1 MGAFHAGERAMHE
14 RLGIAQRMGEIGP
27 RVIRDH
33 MPDQHRQFYAQLPFV
48 LVGSVDDALRPWA
61 SLLVG
66 EPGFLGTPNA
76 QHLAS
81 TALPMPGDPLA
92 RHLAPGAAVGLLGI
106 ELPTRRR
113 NRVNGHVA
121 RVDGG
126 GWLLDVEETTG
137 NCPQYI
143 QQRELTWRRD
153 PADQQP
159 RAVQPLAA
167 LDAEA
172 QALIAGADTLFVAS
186 HAHGRSDVSHRG
198 GRAGFVRVD
207 GPGRLLVPDFS
218 GNLFFMTLGNFV
230 SHPRAGL
237 LFIDFERGDLLSL
250 TGRVELVFDGPD
262 VERLDG
268 AERAW
273 RFELD
278 EGLWLRDALPLGFDF
293 KSWSPRSLETGSWTS
308 EAPGPR

>member
-1 MGAFHAGERAMHE
+1 MGAFHAGEQAMHQ
-14 RLGIAQRMGEIGP
+14 RLGIAERMSEIGS

-48 LVGSVDDALRPWA
+48 LVGSVDAALRPWA

-66 EPGFLGTPNA
+66 QPGFLSTPDEH
-76 QHLAS
+76 HLA
-81 TALPMPGDPLA
+81 AAAQPMPGDPLA
-92 RHLAPGAAVGLLGI
+92 RNLVPGAPLGLLGI

-113 NRVNGHVA
+113 NRVNGLVS
-121 RVDGG
+121 RVDAS

-153 PADQQP
+153 PADVQP
-159 RAVQPLAA
+159 RDVQPLTA
-167 LDAEA
+167 LDDEA

-207 GPGRLLVPDFS
+207 GSGRLLVPDFS
-218 GNLFFMTLGNFV
+218 GNLFFMTPGNFV
-230 SHPRAGL
+230 SHPHAGL

-250 TGRVELVFDGPD
+250 TGRVEMVFDGPD
-262 VERLDG
+262 VEQLDS

-293 KSWSPRSLETGSWTS
+293 KRWSPRSLATGSWSTA
-308 EAPGPR
+308 APDQR

>member
-1 MGAFHAGERAMHE
+1 MGAFHAGEQAMHE
-14 RLGIAQRMGEIGP
+14 RLGIAARMGEIGS

-33 MPDQHRQFYAQLPFV
+33 MPEQHRQFYAQLPFV
-48 LVGSVDDALRPWA
+48 LVGSVDAALRPWA

-66 EPGFLGTPNA
+66 EPGFLSSPDA
-76 QHLAS
+76 RRLAS
-81 TALPMPGDPLA
+81 TARPMPGDPLA
-92 RHLAPGAAVGLLGI
+92 RHLKPGAALGLLGI

-113 NRVNGHVA
+113 NRVNGRVA
-121 RVDGG
+121 DVTEA

-143 QQRELTWRRD
+143 QQRDLAWRRD
-153 PADQQP
+153 AADTRP
-159 RAVQPLAA
+159 RAIQPLTA
-167 LDAEA
+167 LDAQA
-172 QALIAGADTLFVAS
+172 QALIAAADTCFVAS

-218 GNLFFMTLGNFV
+218 GNLFFMTLGNFIE
-230 SHPRAGL
+230 HPRAGL
-237 LFIDFERGDLLSL
+237 LFIDFDRGDLLSL

-262 VERLDG
+262 VEQLDG

-278 EGLWLRDALPLGFDF
+278 EGLWLRDALPLQFGFR
-293 KSWSPRSLETGSWTS
+293 SWSPRSLETGSWTT
-308 EAPGPR
+308 A